1 MPANEQKLP
10 EELPPGVRPIGDDMV
25 WEPWHPRQLAE
36 MFAAVTVPWYVAAGW
51 ALDLFRGEQ
60 TREHE
65 DLEVAIP
72 STAEAFAQ
80 VRAALAGYELEVP
93 VGPEPGH
100 LWPLDSAAFE
110 TRHQTW
116 VSEIIRDAHGQQRRV
131 FRLDVFREP
140 QRDGQWVCR
149 RDESMTL
156 PYDDIIRHDADG
168 IPYLAPQFVLLFKA
182 KHVRPKDQADFDGV
196 LPLLTPAECNWLA
209 DTIDRIHPGHDWPGQ
224 LRAGEAGLAP
234 GKAGAQ

>member
-1 MPANEQKLP
+1 VSADEEQ
-10 EELPPGVRPIGDDMV
+10 LPPGVRPISSDMV
-25 WEPWHPRQLAE
+25 WEAWHPGQVAE
-36 MFAAVTVPWYVAAGW
+36 MFAGLTVPWYVAAGW

-72 STAEAFAQ
+72 NTAEAFGQ
-80 VRAALAGYELEVP
+80 VRAALADYEFDVP
-93 VGPEPGH
+93 VGPEPGQ
-100 LWPLDSAAFE
+100 LWPLDSEAFQ

-116 VSEIIRDAHGQQRRV
+116 VSELGRDADGGERRT

-140 QRDGQWVCR
+140 ERDGRWVCR

-156 PYDDIIRHDADG
+156 PYAEVICHDAAG

-196 LPLLTPAECNWLA
+196 LPLLTSAQRDWLA
-209 DTIDRIHPGHDWPGQ
+209 TTIGRLHPGHDWPGQ
-224 LRAGEAGLAP
+224 LRGDPAGR
-234 GKAGAQ
+234 Q